1 MYSKKSENIK
11 IFNDTLAQISK
22 DRKLQEAVEH
32 SFKNQVFYADKTSA
46 EYFKYGRKQTFDNP
60 AKITVCK
67 EGSFNTARKY
77 NGSVAVLNFASATNP
92 GGGVT
97 KGSSAQEECLCRC
110 STLYQCLNTD
120 WAKELFYTPHKTNG
134 TPLHNDDI
142 IYTPDVVIL
151 KSDNYTNLY
160 QTKKVNVITCAA
172 PNLRETPANA
182 YNHENGEG
190 VKISNAELQKLHEE
204 RAYKILSCAA
214 FHGNETVVLGAFG
227 CGAFRNPPEVV
238 ANAYKKVISEH
249 FMNSFKN
256 IVFAVYCSSED
267 TTNYDTFKKV
277 FEVC

>member
-1 MYSKKSENIK
+1 M
-11 IFNDTLAQISK
+11 
-22 DRKLQEAVEH
+22 
-32 SFKNQVFYADKTSA
+32 
-46 EYFKYGRKQTFDNP
+46 
-60 AKITVCK
+60 
-67 EGSFNTARKY
+67 
-77 NGSVAVLNFASATNP
+77 
-92 GGGVT
+92 
-97 KGSSAQEECLCRC
+97 
-110 STLYQCLNTD
+110 
-120 WAKELFYTPHKTNG
+120 
-134 TPLHNDDI
+134 
-142 IYTPDVVIL
+142 
-151 KSDNYTNLY
+151 
-160 QTKKVNVITCAA
+160 NVITCAA

-190 VKISNAELQKLHEE
+190 VKISNEELQKIHEE

-214 FHGNETVVLGAFG
+214 FHGNETIVLGAFG